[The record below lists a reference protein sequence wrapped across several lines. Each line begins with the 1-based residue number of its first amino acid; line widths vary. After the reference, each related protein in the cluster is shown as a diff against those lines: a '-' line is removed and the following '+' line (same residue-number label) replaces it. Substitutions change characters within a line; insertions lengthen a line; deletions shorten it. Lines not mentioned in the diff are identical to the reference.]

1 MSRTMFHVDPGTITL
16 TIHEPIPPEE
26 FGGTIQDLTQKA
38 YDAVTSSLKD
48 A

>member
-26 FGGTIQDLTQKA
+26 FGNIQEITQKT
-38 YDAVTSSLKD
+38 YDAIVSSLNEP
-48 A
+48 